1 MNYVITMCVSLILF
15 SLLFLIIQK
24 CNKKNES
31 KMTSDDFVVRY
42 PKAAPIILIC
52 CATFFLVVTILMST
66 ILYNEENSL
75 LTYILCYIFFTFFI
89 ILSLIGFWATITEK
103 VIVKGNNITYYR
115 AFRKKRVFTFEEI
128 SSVKWD
134 HLGVICYKNG
144 KKIMAVFCEMEGY
157 DLLASRLRSKR
168 TN

>member
-31 KMTSDDFVVRY
+31 KMTSDDFVVKY

-75 LTYILCYIFFTFFI
+75 LTYILCYIFYNFKFDW
-89 ILSLIGFWATITEK
+89 IL
-103 VIVKGNNITYYR
+103 
-115 AFRKKRVFTFEEI
+115 
-128 SSVKWD
+128 
-134 HLGVICYKNG
+134 
-144 KKIMAVFCEMEGY
+144 GY
-157 DLLASRLRSKR
+157 DNRKSYC
-168 TN
+168 